1 MLNISS
7 ELGELAKIRG
17 EYTEGTSV
25 DSIIEAAPEDPIN
38 RSDSLVGPRSPPAI
52 HGINDE
58 GSEIPKLVEE
68 IVLVNTTDVA
78 L

>member
-1 MLNISS
+1 MSAFAGLHIDNAIV
-7 ELGELAKIRG
+7 EL
-17 EYTEGTSV
+17 
-25 DSIIEAAPEDPIN
+25 DSDEVPIN